1 MCLYNRYMSIVAR
14 RLNGELG
21 VENYTI
27 DEYEK
32 GVPIKITYRYK
43 ERYIKIHIGAAYPF
57 HSPKS
62 IENWTHSKYE
72 RLPSYYGQYTGQ
84 NRCPYCEIMDSWCPG
99 SRLENTIERFIE
111 LDKSISNCVKTNVL
125 FRNVLCLPEDLI
137 PLILSYLEGV
147 DGLSFPFR
155 ACIV

>member
-1 MCLYNRYMSIVAR
+1 MSRVAR

-27 DEYEK
+27 DEYEE
-32 GVPIKITYRYK
+32 GVPIKITYRYR
-43 ERYIKIHIGAAYPF
+43 ETYIRIHIGAAYPF
-57 HSPKS
+57 HQPKS
-62 IENWTHSKYE
+62 IENWSHSKYE
-72 RLPSYYGQYTGQ
+72 KLPSYYSQYTGQ
-84 NRCPYCEIMDSWCPG
+84 KSCPYCEIMDTWSPG
-99 SRLENTIERFIE
+99 TRLEYMIERFIK

-147 DGLSFPFR
+147 DGLSFQFR